1 MGTVDGRPRE
11 VGQVHRHLHD
21 AAILQ
26 LHAHGLAEA
35 QTAAEEA
42 HLLGD
47 SVGDGEVGRVEVH
60 VVSHERHT
68 CADGHGAGRRVTLS
82 GAEVGLP
89 LGLLDLLGHAFELA
103 FADGGEVLA
112 VRCGGRLLI
121 QEDGHAVA
129 LSHLSGHFFGE
140 GNGLFGR
147 RVLDRDERH
156 HVDSAHARVLPRV
169 LVQVDQLDGLA
180 DSLEHSVA
188 QRLRLSNY
196 GHDEAVMVL
205 IIAVVQQFHIV
216 LTAEAIHDFLDFL
229 FVASLAKVG
238 DALHDFVHFKWV

>member
-1 MGTVDGRPRE
+1 MHNATVF
-11 VGQVHRHLHD
+11 
-21 AAILQ
+21 Q

-35 QTAAEEA
+35 QAAAKEA
-42 HLLGD
+42 YLLGN
-47 SVGDGEVGRVEVH
+47 SIGDREVGRVEVH

-89 LGLLDLLGHAFELA
+89 LRLLDLLCHAFELTL
-103 FADGGEVLA
+103 ADGCEILA

-121 QEDGHAVA
+121 KEDGHAIA
-129 LSHLSGHFFGE
+129 LSHLCGHFFGE
-140 GNGLFGR
+140 SNGFLCR
-147 RVLDRDERH
+147 RVLDRNKRH

-169 LVQVDQLDGLA
+169 LVQVDQPDSLA
-180 DSLEHSVA
+180 NSLEHGVA

-196 GHDEAVMVL
+196 GHDKAVVIL
-205 IIAVVQQFHIV
+205 IVAVVQQFHIV
-216 LTAEAIHDFLDFL
+216 LTAEAIHDFLNFL

-238 DALHDFVHFKWV
+238 DAFHDFVHFKWV